1 MIKPIIEVNNLTA
14 SYGPDTIVLE
24 NISFSVNKGE
34 VFVILGESGCGKSTL
49 LRHLLALEKPTKG
62 IVKIND
68 ARIDSDQNLFNQ
80 LYSRIGVLFQG
91 GALFGSMSLAEN
103 VALPLKTYTRLN
115 KAIIDDIVRM
125 KLRMVN
131 LEGYENHLPSELSG
145 GMQKRA
151 GIARALAMS
160 PPMLFL
166 DEPSAGLD
174 PVTAAELDDLI
185 VSFNKNLGMTIVVVT
200 HDLGSILKVGQRCI
214 MLDKKTKSIIAE
226 GNPKVLKKTSTTPI
240 VHNFFNRQVL

>member
-1 MIKPIIEVNNLTA
+1 MTKSVIEVNKLTT
-14 SYGPDTIVLE
+14 SYGPNAVILKD
-24 NISFSVNKGE
+24 ISFTVNSGE
-34 VFVILGESGCGKSTL
+34 IFIILGESGCGKSTL
-49 LRHLLALEKPTKG
+49 LRHLLALEEYTQG
-62 IVKIND
+62 TIYIND
-68 ARIDSDQNLFNQ
+68 TLIHSDKNLFHQ

-103 VALPLKTYTRLN
+103 IALPLKTYTRLD
-115 KAIIDDIVRM
+115 KTTIDNVVRM

-174 PVTAAELDDLI
+174 PITAAELDELI
-185 VSFNKNLGMTIVVVT
+185 VNFNKNLGMTIVVVT

-214 MLDKKTKSIIAE
+214 MLDKKTKGIIAE
-226 GNPKVLKKTSTTPI
+226 GNPKDLKETSTHPI

>member
-1 MIKPIIEVNNLTA
+1 MEPVIEVKHLKA
-14 SYGPDTIVLE
+14 SYGKEVVLKDV
-24 NISFSVNKGE
+24 SFTVNRGE
-34 VFVILGESGCGKSTL
+34 IFVILGGSGSGKSTV
-49 LRHLLALEKPTKG
+49 LRHLLALEESTG
-62 IVKIND
+62 GSIRINGTLINPD
-68 ARIDSDQNLFNQ
+68 KDLFKQ
-80 LYSRIGVLFQG
+80 LYSQVGVLFQG

-103 VALPLKTYTRLN
+103 IALPLQTYTRLD
-115 KAIIDDIVRM
+115 KKSIDDVVRM

-174 PVTAAELDDLI
+174 PITAAELDDLI
-185 VSFNKNLGMTIVVVT
+185 LNFNKSLGMTIVVVT

-214 MLDKKTKSIIAE
+214 MLDKKEKGIIAE
-226 GNPKVLKKTSTTPI
+226 GDPRELKATSTNPI
-240 VHNFFNRQVL
+240 VHSFFNREVLKT